1 MKEERKETP
10 FCFEE
15 YTDNIKRS
23 MKREMCSFVEVDT
36 VTAKRIGV
44 VVDKLVD
51 SWETMHRCLS
61 EVAKVKGEGVN
72 LDYYTCFLDMVART
86 TLQAFDEMRKLREEQ
101 KRAIDLI

>member
-1 MKEERKETP
+1 
-10 FCFEE
+10 
-15 YTDNIKRS
+15 
-23 MKREMCSFVEVDT
+23 
-36 VTAKRIGV
+36 
-44 VVDKLVD
+44 
-51 SWETMHRCLS
+51 MHRCLS